1 MFQPCDLFELGLF
14 IIERISSSFIFN
26 DESRLS
32 VLMVRGGKILVF
44 DNGIHGDAKNII
56 KDVGFLWEVWNH
68 FSITNPEGIE
78 VIFLILK
85 KRFNILQ
92 YVLGTFSWW
101 LGVYSIYWLFH
112 DGDRYHIETS
122 PLICSANQWTGF
134 YMITASVMKELI
146 NIFV

>member
-78 VIFLILK
+78 GIFLILK

-101 LGVYSIYWLFH
+101 LGVYSIY
-112 DGDRYHIETS
+112 
-122 PLICSANQWTGF
+122 
-134 YMITASVMKELI
+134 
-146 NIFV
+146 